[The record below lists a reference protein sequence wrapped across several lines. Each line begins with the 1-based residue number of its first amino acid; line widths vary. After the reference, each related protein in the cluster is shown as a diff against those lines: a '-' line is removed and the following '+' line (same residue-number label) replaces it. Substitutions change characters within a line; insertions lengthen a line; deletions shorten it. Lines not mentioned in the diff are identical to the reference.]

1 MDMTDR
7 VAQATGQDGVSSGTA
22 LSAANGVRCPSHG
35 DWCTHHPFVDAS
47 VPNVARIYD
56 YLLGGKDNYSAD
68 RNAAVELVR
77 LIPDA
82 LRAAHHNRRFLQR
95 AVRFLTADAGVR
107 QFIDIGAGLPTQGNV
122 HEVAQDINPDA
133 RILYVD
139 YDPVVISHA
148 QALLVKNPFVVAIN
162 RDLRDPAQII
172 AHPALQAL
180 IDLNKPVAILLVAV
194 LHFIRDVDEP
204 HEIVEELKAAM
215 PAGSYLVVS
224 HVTADEIPAQTTAKV
239 RELYN
244 HATAPATPRTRAQ
257 IERFFDGMEIV
268 APGLTDA
275 SMWRA
280 ESTPLGET
288 SRTLFYGGIGRKP

>member
-1 MDMTDR
+1 MTDR
-7 VAQATGQDGVSSGTA
+7 LAQATGQGGASSGAA
-22 LSAANGVRCPSHG
+22 LSAVDDVRYPVHG

-68 RNAAVELVR
+68 RDAAVELVR

-107 QFIDIGAGLPTQGNV
+107 QFIDIGTGLPTQGNV
-122 HEVAQDINPDA
+122 HEVAQSINPDA
-133 RILYVD
+133 RVLYVD

-148 QALLVKNPFVVAIN
+148 QALLVKNPLVVAIN
-162 RDLRDPAQII
+162 RDLRDPVQII
-172 AHPALQAL
+172 THPALQAL

-194 LHFIRDVDEP
+194 LHFIRDVDDP

-215 PAGSYLVVS
+215 PSGSYLVVS
-224 HVTADEIPAQTTAKV
+224 HVTADEVPAQVYSKV
-239 RELYN
+239 RELYDRTTAL
-244 HATAPATPRTRAQ
+244 ATARTREE
-257 IERFFDGMEIV
+257 IERFFDGMEMI
-268 APGLTDA
+268 APGVTDV
-275 SMWRA
+275 SVWQA
-280 ESTPLGET
+280 ESTLLGEP
-288 SRTLFYGGIGRKP
+288 SRTLFYGGMGRKP

>member
-1 MDMTDR
+1 MTDR
-7 VAQATGQDGVSSGTA
+7 LAQATGQGGASSGAA
-22 LSAANGVRCPSHG
+22 LSAVNGVRYPVSRDGCA
-35 DWCTHHPFVDAS
+35 HHPFVDAS

-68 RNAAVELVR
+68 RDAAVELVR

-95 AVRFLTADAGVR
+95 AVRFLTAEAGVR
-107 QFIDIGAGLPTQGNV
+107 QFIDIGTGLPTQGNV
-122 HEVAQDINPDA
+122 HEVAQGIKPDA

-148 QALLVKNPFVVAIN
+148 QALLVKNPLVVAIN
-162 RDLRDPAQII
+162 RDLRDPGQII

-204 HEIVEELKAAM
+204 HEIVQELKAAM
-215 PAGSYLVVS
+215 PSGSYLVVS
-224 HVTADEIPAQTTAKV
+224 HVTADEIPEQVTAKV

-244 HATAPATPRTRAQ
+244 RTTAPATPRTREE
-257 IERFFDGMEIV
+257 IERFFDGMEIIT
-268 APGLTDA
+268 PGLTDV
-275 SMWRA
+275 SVWRA
-280 ESTPLGET
+280 ESMPLGEP
-288 SRTLFYGGIGRKP
+288 SRTLFYSGVGRKP